1 MPACNIRHQLSKV
14 VKGKTTGHSNRA
26 GFLGDDDDDDCDD
39 GDGEDG
45 GDDGDDDD
53 DDDDG
58 GDDDDDDGF
67 LVNQNNEGD
76 NHVKC
81 LLLLYQLDFDD
92 EER

>member
-14 VKGKTTGHSNRA
+14 VKGKTTGHSNRT

-45 GDDGDDDD
+45 GDD

-58 GDDDDDDGF
+58 GF
-67 LVNQNNEGD
+67 LANQNNEGD